1 MFIALLYHEMYRRLS
16 VYLTTLLSSCSGPPK
31 PRLCSIGTGLWI
43 IADEHCTCNGKLIL
57 IFIILQ
63 YVYVYNYYNV

>member
-1 MFIALLYHEMYRRLS
+1 MFIALLYHEIYRRLP

-43 IADEHCTCNGKLIL
+43 SANEHCTLYL
-57 IFIILQ
+57 
-63 YVYVYNYYNV
+63 